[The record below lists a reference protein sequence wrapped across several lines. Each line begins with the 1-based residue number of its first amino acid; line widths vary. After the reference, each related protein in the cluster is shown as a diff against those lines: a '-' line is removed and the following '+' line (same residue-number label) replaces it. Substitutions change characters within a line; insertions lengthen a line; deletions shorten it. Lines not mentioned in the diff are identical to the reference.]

1 VFVAHRSPHPCPGR
15 SPEEAAVTRT
25 RSSHRDK
32 SVETAQLIIM
42 PQRADLRG
50 ATSSCGLRRNR

>member
-1 VFVAHRSPHPCPGR
+1 
-15 SPEEAAVTRT
+15 
-25 RSSHRDK
+25 
-32 SVETAQLIIM
+32 M